1 MKVEIQQMSGMHFQV
16 EGNVYKS
23 LYEALHEAVIVF

>member
-1 MKVEIQQMSGMHFQV
+1 MKMKGPETSGMHFQV

-23 LYEALHEAVIVF
+23 VYEALHEAALVS